1 MGIKEVID
9 QLFKL
14 KIIYPDI
21 SKFGK
26 MNDKFESVL
35 LEYKNEIKE
44 IYISKETGEI
54 SNEKAGGKLQDLEEL
69 VDILNKTLPL
79 DLIASNFL
87 SNCTLNY
94 YVDRKIKQEFKFEY
108 ENKEISVMRYT
119 DDYMVFSTDEKLV
132 GKVIDFIK
140 DELNSIG
147 LKTSLMK
154 TLPTKMLE
162 VEKRL
167 EEITEDKKIS
177 KEMLACITAKLPKSF
192 GEFEGEAA
200 TDEKKFLELLGLN
213 LKPKEITKKSKNSSY
228 FSKNLSTTAD
238 IKLQALS
245 DEELQLFMQ
254 EIFGYLQTDNDIGEV
269 KEETVKIFA
278 AWRLNASFREKS
290 YRTNYDEG
298 EIGSF
303 LNILEEA
310 IQKYPYKMGFYDVYL
325 LTIFNLIEKED
336 NRYKDLETFLAKLPD
351 YIKAFSEGDL
361 IYSTYFSS
369 IRERI
374 LTIIRKNWYRFDEE
388 KRKRLGSF

>member
-1 MGIKEVID
+1 
-9 QLFKL
+9 
-14 KIIYPDI
+14 
-21 SKFGK
+21 
-26 MNDKFESVL
+26 
-35 LEYKNEIKE
+35 
-44 IYISKETGEI
+44 
-54 SNEKAGGKLQDLEEL
+54 
-69 VDILNKTLPL
+69 
-79 DLIASNFL
+79 
-87 SNCTLNY
+87 
-94 YVDRKIKQEFKFEY
+94 
-108 ENKEISVMRYT
+108 
-119 DDYMVFSTDEKLV
+119 
-132 GKVIDFIK
+132 
-140 DELNSIG
+140 
-147 LKTSLMK
+147 
-154 TLPTKMLE
+154 
-162 VEKRL
+162 
-167 EEITEDKKIS
+167 
-177 KEMLACITAKLPKSF
+177 MLACITAKLPKSF

-336 NRYKDLETFLAKLPD
+336 NRYKDLETF
-351 YIKAFSEGDL
+351 
-361 IYSTYFSS
+361 
-369 IRERI
+369 
-374 LTIIRKNWYRFDEE
+374 
-388 KRKRLGSF
+388 